1 MSRSRHCDDARM
13 TIEVRRSGPADR
25 AAILR
30 LIDAARGTDLSASER
45 AERGFV
51 QGAWDETVLAQYE
64 LGPGVFVAVEQDG
77 TLAGFAMTSEP
88 GTSHDGPPKLALDA
102 AQVAVGEKRLFMY
115 GPVAVDPNYQGRGV
129 LTSLLSAAIAHLRD
143 TFDIGVLFIE
153 DANRKS
159 LAVHRHYG
167 MTEVPGF
174 TVGTRDYHVLT
185 FDLAHFSV

>member
-1 MSRSRHCDDARM
+1 M

-30 LIDAARGTDLSASER
+30 LIEAARGVELSASER

-51 QGAWDETVLAQYE
+51 QGTWDETTLAQHE
-64 LGPGVFVAVEQDG
+64 SGPGVFVAIDRDG

-88 GTSHDGPPKLALDA
+88 ETFHDGPPKLALDA
-102 AQVAVGEKRLFMY
+102 ARAALGDQRLLMY
-115 GPVAVDPNYQGRGV
+115 GPVAVDPSFQGRGV
-129 LTSLLSAAIAHLRD
+129 LTSLLSAVVAHLRD
-143 TFDIGVLFIE
+143 KFDIGVLFVE

-174 TVGTRDYHVLT
+174 TAGGRDYHVFT
-185 FDLAHFSV
+185 FDLAGFSV